1 MSLEDLRQKIDAID
15 REIVERLNH
24 RVLLASKIGR
34 IKSEAGVDMYV
45 PVREEEVFQRL
56 EQIQTDGPLDSR
68 AIRAIYREIISASIA
83 LEKPL
88 IIGYLGPEATFTQ
101 QAALKNFGSSVE
113 YCPYNNIADVFHQVE
128 KGEADYGVVPVEN
141 STGGAVFHSLDMLAE
156 TELKITAQVYLPIE
170 HCLLSRSPIGEI
182 CEVYSKDQ
190 ALGQCRH
197 WLRTNLPD
205 ATLVDCSST
214 AHAVEVARDKP
225 GVAAIAASL
234 AGELYDVPILHR
246 GIQDRAENI
255 TRFLVIARS
264 SGPVGNGDVPQ
275 RTSIVFSLKDKIGAL
290 QSALEPFS
298 KRDVNLCKIE
308 SRPSRRKPW
317 DYYFFIDYIGHFDE
331 PLVRESFAELEGMC
345 SVAKWLGSY
354 PDIR

>member
-1 MSLEDLRQKIDAID
+1 MSLEDLRKQIDSID
-15 REIVERLNH
+15 REIVERLNQ
-24 RVLLASKIGR
+24 RVLLASEIGKIKFRTG
-34 IKSEAGVDMYV
+34 ADMYV
-45 PVREEEVFQRL
+45 PVREEEVFRKL
-56 EQIQTDGPLDSR
+56 EQIQEEGPLDSR
-68 AIRAIYREIISASIA
+68 AIRAIYREVISASIA

-88 IIGYLGPEATFTQ
+88 VIGYLGPEATYTQ
-101 QAALKNFGSSVE
+101 QAALKNFGSSVQ
-113 YCPYNNIADVFHQVE
+113 YRPYNSIADVFHQVE

-141 STGGAVFHSLDMLAE
+141 STEGAVFHSLDMLAE

-170 HCLLSRSPIGEI
+170 HCLLSKSPIEAI
-182 CEVYSKDQ
+182 SEVHSKDQ
-190 ALGQCRH
+190 ALGQCRQ
-197 WLRTNLPD
+197 WLRANLPE

-214 AHAVEVARDKP
+214 AHAVEVARGKP

-234 AGELYDVPILHR
+234 AGELYDVPVLQR

-255 TRFLVIARS
+255 TRFLVIART
-264 SGPVGNGDVPQ
+264 SGPSGNGGVPQ
-275 RTSIVFSLKDKIGAL
+275 RTSIVFSLKDEIGAL

-317 DYYFFIDYIGHFDE
+317 DYYFFIDCLGHFED
-331 PLVRESFAELEGMC
+331 PLVQESFTELEGMC

-354 PDIR
+354 PDVR